1 MFGTV
6 SSDWKDILAPYRTL
20 FVLKTGNGDEIDWL
34 NKVVLDHELKINIID
49 IGRLTQFFL
58 PKIKEHSFRS
68 LYSRFLK
75 KPYRSNKNIMS
86 DTLHLGEKLLR
97 EIMYLFSKGDS
108 SLNTHLVDLMAQ
120 VKDIPSLNALY
131 QVVLEARDSEWLAND
146 LLAQPNKP
154 NEKIH
159 ASALNGEQLLS
170 HLIPVDIYIAP
181 EIEEDEDTVE
191 VNPDIIKSFFDS
203 DFIKEKLP
211 SYERRKSQVDYA
223 VEVTKTL
230 NEPIHNYVEAPTGIG
245 KSLGY
250 LIPAGFFLEK
260 NPTQKIIIATCTKN
274 LQNQVIDR
282 DWPFINARFP
292 ELKIALLKGKSNY
305 ICYSALARQFSHSFS
320 LDSTPEERAAWI
332 YLSLFCDQTSGD
344 IENIPYHL
352 KKWIT
357 PINELLKDVQAS
369 LHCTKKLCIP
379 HACTYGKHLQLAEDA
394 HIIVTNH
401 FKCALMSEGLL
412 GKTRAIIVDEAEKFG
427 DNVRQATST
436 QIDSYQFKQLLYK
449 LRGSKK
455 RKGFLQIIKNRI
467 DKLSKKKGKKA
478 EQANKVKN
486 TVNGIIASTEA
497 VELEFN
503 QFLQDMYPENGKVPG
518 LMFDFPALRS
528 SKESIKDG
536 LQPAI
541 KSLGNIVEGL
551 KALQSEDV
559 PLRRSFKQRCES
571 YRVIV
576 DDLYGGLNDFCD
588 GVNTPY
594 YAHSFQGHPDRA
606 WTLIKIPVDI
616 SEKLN
621 ESIYANVGHVFFT
634 SATLYVDENAS
645 HFMNDFGSYQA
656 TEEIAQNRFPS
667 VFNYKENV
675 VCFVDSSITSYDY
688 RNPQNMSQYRN
699 DVNRAICSYT
709 LASNGR
715 TLVLFTSMEEL
726 NKSFEKVS
734 PFFAA
739 HDILALRQNGSS
751 LEEIREFNHNEYS
764 ILFGVDRFWS
774 GVDFPGSTLSQVII
788 TKIPNPNLNDPLIA
802 HHRRHDASFM
812 SAKYPIYG
820 KLKLRQGFGRLV
832 RAMSDKGGVVL
843 LDSRYEFNPYF
854 YGHLGELPIPVGF
867 SPNQE
872 EIMRSVLGKAGLKNE
887 FRQRRIDPFLEVQK
901 FDFPEQVVPL
911 ELSKEQLIKLQKNEM
926 VKIAI

>member
-1 MFGTV
+1 V
-6 SSDWKDILAPYRTL
+6 
-20 FVLKTGNGDEIDWL
+20 FVLKTGNGDEIEWL
-34 NKVVLDHELKINIID
+34 NKVVLDHKLDINIID
-49 IGRLTQFFL
+49 LGRLTQFFL
-58 PKIKEHSFRS
+58 PKIKEHSFRD

-75 KPYRSNKNIMS
+75 KQYRSNKNVMS

-97 EIMYLFSKGDS
+97 EIMYLFSNGDS
-108 SLNTHLVDLMAQ
+108 SFNTHLVDLMAQ

-131 QVVLEARDSEWLAND
+131 QVVLEAKDSVWLAND

-154 NEKIH
+154 NEAFN
-159 ASALNGEQLLS
+159 ASVFDGEQLLS
-170 HLIPVDIYIAP
+170 HLIPVDIEITP

-191 VNPDIIKSFFDS
+191 VNPDVIKSFFDS
-203 DFIKEKLP
+203 DFIKGKLP
-211 SYERRKSQVDYA
+211 SYEKRTSQVDYA

-250 LIPAGFFLEK
+250 LIPAGFYLEK

-282 DWPFINARFP
+282 DWPFVKARFP
-292 ELKIALLKGKSNY
+292 DLKIALLKGKSNY

-352 KKWIT
+352 KKWIA

-379 HACTYGKHLQLAEDA
+379 HACTYGKQLQLAEDA

-427 DNVRQATST
+427 DNVRLATST

-455 RKGFLQIIKNRI
+455 RKGFLHIIKSRI

-478 EQANKVKN
+478 EEANKVQN
-486 TVNGIIASTEA
+486 TVNGIISSTEA

-571 YRVIV
+571 YRVLV

-594 YAHSFQGHPDRA
+594 YAHSFKGHPDRA

-634 SATLYVDENAS
+634 SATLYVDGNAS

-656 TEEIAQNRFPS
+656 SEETAQTRLPS

-715 TLVLFTSMEEL
+715 TLVLFTSREEL
-726 NKSFEKVS
+726 NKSFEKVA

-802 HHRRHDASFM
+802 HHRRHDAAFM

-820 KLKLRQGFGRLV
+820 RMKLRQGFGRLV

-872 EIMRSVLGKAGLKNE
+872 EIMRSVLEKAGLKNE

-901 FDFPEQVVPL
+901 FDFPEQVVPF
-911 ELSKEQLIKLQKNEM
+911 ELSKGQLIKLQNNEL